1 MARSARGL
9 KTDNKLSDR
18 PKDESHSLTIKHH
31 WVSPKVD
38 PTSTGALAL
47 MALNIIGG
55 IVQNVSF

>member
-18 PKDESHSLTIKHH
+18 PKDESHSLIINHH

-38 PTSTGALAL
+38 PTSTGTLAL
-47 MALNIIGG
+47 MAINTIGG

>member
-1 MARSARGL
+1 L

-47 MALNIIGG
+47 MAINIIGG